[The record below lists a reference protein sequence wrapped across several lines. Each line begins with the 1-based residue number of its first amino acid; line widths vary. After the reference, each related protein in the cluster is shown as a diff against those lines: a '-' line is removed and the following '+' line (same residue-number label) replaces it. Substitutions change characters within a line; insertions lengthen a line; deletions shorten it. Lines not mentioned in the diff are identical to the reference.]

1 VTSPLPP
8 ADEVQPDRPTLSPPL
23 RNGDWPAAP
32 APALARWTPP
42 EVFIGFTTV
51 ALLISLFL
59 PWFSETARVAGKT
72 FTGSVTGTSAHGY
85 LWLVFVL
92 SLIVLLVLIAP
103 DFIARVPARLPSHQQ
118 LILWASVLS
127 FLLVM
132 LAFIARPAAA
142 TSPSGFGGLQLQVSA
157 TYGWSYGAYIALIAV
172 VLASLAIIGSSRP
185 RIAVSQ

>member
-1 VTSPLPP
+1 
-8 ADEVQPDRPTLSPPL
+8 
-23 RNGDWPAAP
+23 
-32 APALARWTPP
+32 
-42 EVFIGFTTV
+42 VFIGFTTV